1 MKKNVFLGVA
11 SAMALT
17 AGSQAYAQTTQV
29 TSDGDIIVT
38 ATRTE
43 TLLSKTPIAMTAVSG
58 DQLVQKGITNTTQLA
73 DSVPNVSIVRGN
85 GLQITIR
92 GVTSTDGTE
101 KGDPSAAFLADGI
114 YLARPQAQEVS
125 FFDIERVEVLR
136 GPQGTLYGR
145 NTTAGV
151 VNVITASPKHK
162 FGASADASY
171 ESFNHINATAML
183 NVPISET
190 LAVRGAMTYDRR
202 DSFVNKA
209 SSDSY
214 SWGPFKDV
222 FAARLSAL
230 WEPTTNLKILVKGD
244 YSLDK
249 GYGVNSVPTTNFF
262 ASAAPY
268 QLSAPAYVM
277 SDTKTARTSNLVE
290 AWQGRNHNTGKGVMG
305 QADWNIG
312 SALTLTYLG
321 SYRTMDR
328 WSHGTTA
335 ISSTAASPNTF
346 TGKYWQT
353 SHEARLAYK
362 SGGLSVQTGGY
373 YFKEKSGIAFFI
385 LNPGLFSSGLAPF
398 SQFGFPQD
406 PTIAISKGAFGQAS
420 YNFTPQLKFTAG
432 VRYSSDDKSRVG
444 ATVGDI
450 GSTRIIFQN
459 NNAHRTFSKTTWRVG
474 VDYDLPGIGLLYGS
488 VATGYKAGGFNDGC
502 ETGTGTGCSLP
513 ASVLYYQPETL
524 TAYEIGFKVHTSDN
538 KLRVNGNYFH
548 YDYNGLQISSVQNVC
563 GGPCQVTSNAASAKV
578 DGVELEATLKPAP
591 NHAFDASVTFLNAR
605 YGAFAPVIDRG
616 AAWTTTYPG
625 QARYVTFDL
634 TGQALNRS
642 PKSVVSLGYT
652 YSQPLPGGGELSFNA
667 RTRISSSYA
676 LTDTGNGVFYRQPN
690 YTKTDLSLTYTAP
703 DKAYYVGVYGRNLE
717 NRLVLTGVGSN
728 GNPTTPGSA
737 GVTAGTAVFEDPR
750 TFGVRAGMKF

>member
-1 MKKNVFLGVA
+1 MKKSVFAGVA
-11 SAMALT
+11 SAMALAAAT
-17 AGSQAYAQTTQV
+17 QAYAQTTQV
-29 TSDGDIIVT
+29 TADGDIIVT

-101 KGDPSAAFLADGI
+101 KGDPSAAFLLDGI
-114 YLARPQAQEVS
+114 YIARPQAQEVS
-125 FFDIERVEVLR
+125 FFDVERVEVLR

-151 VNVITASPKHK
+151 VNVLTAAPKFK
-162 FGASADASY
+162 FGASVDASY
-171 ESFNHINATAML
+171 ESYNHVNTTATL
-183 NVPISET
+183 NVPVNDT
-190 LAVRGAMTYDRR
+190 LALRAAVNYDRR

-209 SSDSY
+209 SSDNY

-230 WEPTTNLKILVKGD
+230 WQPANNFKVIVKGD

-249 GYGVNSVPTTNFF
+249 GYGVNAVRSTNFF
-262 ASAAPY
+262 SSAAPF
-268 QLSAPAYVM
+268 QLSSPAYVM
-277 SDTKTARTSNLVE
+277 SDSNTARTSNLVE
-290 AWQGRNHNTGKGVMG
+290 AWQGQNHNVGKGVMG

-312 SALTLTYLG
+312 DKLTLTYLG

-328 WSHGTTA
+328 WSHGSLN
-335 ISSTAASPNTF
+335 ISSAAASPTTF

-353 SHEARLAYK
+353 SHEARLAFK

-385 LNPGLFSSGLAPF
+385 LNPGLFSGGLAPF
-398 SQFGFPQD
+398 TQFGFPQD
-406 PTIAISKGAFGQAS
+406 PTIAISKGIFGQAS
-420 YNFTPQLKFTAG
+420 YNFTSRLKLTG
-432 VRYSSDDKSRVG
+432 GIRYSSDDKSRVG

-450 GSTRIIFQN
+450 GSTRIVFQN

-474 VDYDLPGIGLLYGS
+474 LDYDLPGVGLLYGS

-502 ETGTGTGCSLP
+502 QTGTGPGCALP

-524 TAYEIGFKVHTSDN
+524 TAYEVGFKVHTPDN
-538 KLRVNGNYFH
+538 ILRLNGNYFH

-591 NHAFDASVTFLNAR
+591 HHTFDASITFLDAR
-605 YGAFAPVIDRG
+605 YGNFAPVIDRG
-616 AAWTTTYPG
+616 AAWPTTYPG
-625 QARYVTFDL
+625 QSQYVTFNL
-634 TGQALNRS
+634 TGQSLNRS

-652 YSQPLPGGGELSFNA
+652 YTQPLGNGGEISFNA
-667 RTRISSSYA
+667 RIRISSSYA

-690 YTKTDLSLTYTAP
+690 YSKTDLSLTYTAP
-703 DKAYYVGVYGRNLE
+703 NKAYYVGAFARNLE
-717 NRLVLTGVGSN
+717 NRIVLTSVGSD

-750 TFGVRAGMKF
+750 HFGVRAGVKF